1 VELQGYVVVAL
12 TLILLGYLLPHV
24 VRTRQLLL
32 ESRVEDRFSG
42 DLRIVATAGTPDT
55 AQGRVVHA
63 RGHSSDARPYL
74 HDPARRPEAPMNR
87 PRARTERV
95 TEDARALAA
104 ARAARAA
111 RVSRRAAAARRR
123 LILTVMLL
131 LISAG
136 AWAGVGVVGL
146 SWALAVVPT
155 VLLGTVLV
163 LGRRTAVKAAARDR
177 RDRAEMARLEA
188 RLKAVARRAQAAPP
202 RRTTSGA
209 AAARGTGAAGRR
221 TTARQPASR
230 DAASGD
236 AASGGVAPTRT
247 GARGVS
253 ATAAASHDASTGGAD
268 RVDDAQ
274 DVEVVQRQVTAPPHQ
289 VPVAGPGE
297 DDVEAPV
304 MHAEVP
310 VAPSPVAVAEDV
322 VDAEVVEDEAP
333 LNGPVH
339 SAEENPAGD
348 APWTP
353 VPVPAPSYTLKQ
365 DVPRRDVAPFAQ
377 DPAPTASVPQRPTV
391 ASPASAPAPV
401 EEPVAVTLD
410 LDAVLAR
417 RRAAGE

>member
-1 VELQGYVVVAL
+1 MELQGYVVVAL
-12 TLILLGYLLPHV
+12 TLILLGYLLPHL

-32 ESRVEDRFSG
+32 ESRVEDRYSG

-55 AQGRVVHA
+55 AQGRAHRT
-63 RGHSSDARPYL
+63 RGHSGDARPYL

-87 PRARTERV
+87 PRARSERV

-123 LILTVMLL
+123 LILTVLL
-131 LISAG
+131 LALSAG
-136 AWAGVGVVGL
+136 AWTAVGVAGVSWVV
-146 SWALAVVPT
+146 AVVPT
-155 VLLGTVLV
+155 LLLVTVLV
-163 LGRRTAVKAAARDR
+163 LGRRTAVRVAALNR

-188 RLKAVARRAQAAPP
+188 RLKAVSRRAQATPP

-209 AAARGTGAAGRR
+209 AASRRSGAA
-221 TTARQPASR
+221 ASR
-230 DAASGD
+230 PSDAQTPVSAPVVEATDAGVRGD
-236 AASGGVAPTRT
+236 AASV
-247 GARGVS
+247 
-253 ATAAASHDASTGGAD
+253 
-268 RVDDAQ
+268 Q
-274 DVEVVQRQVTAPPHQ
+274 DVEAIQPTSVEPTWQA
-289 VPVAGPGE
+289 PVAGPGE

-304 MHAEVP
+304 MQAEVP
-310 VAPSPVAVAEDV
+310 VAPSPVVVTEDI

-333 LNGPVH
+333 VNPGPEL
-339 SAEENPAGD
+339 SAEESTPD
-348 APWTP
+348 HRPWTP

-365 DVPRRDVAPFAQ
+365 EAPRRDVAPFAQ
-377 DPAPTASVPQRPTV
+377 EPAPTAAVPQRPTV

-401 EEPVAVTLD
+401 EEPVAITLD